1 MSEFRDFR
9 AVLREHLEAIERA
22 DLVCAEAAEARRNCY
37 RAARADGLH
46 PGLLRIIARERRFDE
61 ELVEELQ
68 HYRETA
74 ASFATTPLAR
84 AAARTE
90 EEAEEADI
98 IV

>member
-46 PGLLRIIARERRFDE
+46 PGLLRIIARERRLDE
-61 ELVEELQ
+61 ETLDELAS
-68 HYRETA
+68 YRDA
-74 ASFATTPLAR
+74 AFETTPLAR
-84 AAARTE
+84 AAER
-90 EEAEEADI
+90 AEVDADI